1 MHKNYTYYNFNFKMR
16 KNISIIVKIWCKIFC
31 FESKI
36 KIFFKIKV
44 KNHEGQNPNSSL
56 KISLKLFF
64 NELFFK

>member
-1 MHKNYTYYNFNFKMR
+1 MR
-16 KNISIIVKIWCKIFC
+16 KNISIIVKIWSKIFC

-36 KIFFKIKV
+36 KNFFKIKV